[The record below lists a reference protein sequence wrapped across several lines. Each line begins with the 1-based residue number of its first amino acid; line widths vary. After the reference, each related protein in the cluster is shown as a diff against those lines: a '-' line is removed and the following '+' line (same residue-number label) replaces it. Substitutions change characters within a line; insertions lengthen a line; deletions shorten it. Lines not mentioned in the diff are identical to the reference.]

1 VVKIYFLCVLLCL
14 IIDFLYN
21 MQPVADNYGFDYKII
36 SISLEEHYSFD
47 NENKCKML
55 KIFVVFA
62 YQ

>member
-1 VVKIYFLCVLLCL
+1 M
-14 IIDFLYN
+14 DFLYN

-47 NENKCKML
+47 NDNKCKML
-55 KIFVVFA
+55 KVLVAFA